1 MGNDYVS
8 PILLTVNTIYSVATL
23 DNIFSIILLV
33 FQFIYLMIILGLK
46 LYNALKDKKLS
57 KDELEDIKDTT
68 EDIKDLIDDIKGDK
82 KDGEQ

>member
-1 MGNDYVS
+1 MV
-8 PILLTVNTIYSVATL
+8 
-23 DNIFSIILLV
+23 
-33 FQFIYLMIILGLK
+33 ILGLK

-68 EDIKDLIDDIKGDK
+68 EDIKDLIDNIKGDK

>member
-1 MGNDYVS
+1 MANDYVS

-46 LYNALKDKKLS
+46 LYTALKDR
-57 KDELEDIKDTT
+57 KDTT
-68 EDIKDLIDDIKGDK
+68 EDIKDLIDNVKGDK